1 MQVGDLVK
9 VYDYSHEARQRIRA
23 SHERNPGTRAQPN
36 LQRVD
41 AHYVGL
47 VVATGDSDPKHR
59 NVRRV
64 LRCVDGE
71 WEDYHVNRLEV
82 VA

>member
-1 MQVGDLVK
+1 MKVGDLVK
-9 VYDYSHEARQRIRA
+9 VYDFSHGAREKLTQQGIR
-23 SHERNPGTRAQPN
+23 RPDLKRQGI
-36 LQRVD
+36 D
-41 AHYVGL
+41 AHHVGII
-47 VVATGDSDPKHR
+47 VATSDSDPKHR

-82 VA
+82 IA

>member
-1 MQVGDLVK
+1 MKVGDLVRI
-9 VYDYSHEARQRIRA
+9 YDFSHEARKRLTLA
-23 SHERNPGTRAQPN
+23 GERRPDLKRQGI
-36 LQRVD
+36 D

-59 NVRRV
+59 SVNPKHRRV

-82 VA
+82 IA

>member
-1 MQVGDLVK
+1 MKVGDLVK
-9 VYDYSHEARQRIRA
+9 VYDFSHAARKRLALKKRPGEAIPMYSAEYV
-23 SHERNPGTRAQPN
+23 G
-36 LQRVD
+36 

-47 VVATGDSDPKHR
+47 IVATSDSDPKHR

-82 VA
+82 IA

>member
-1 MQVGDLVK
+1 MKVGNLVK
-9 VYDYSHEARQRIRA
+9 VYHFSHDARAKLTQQG
-23 SHERNPGTRAQPN
+23 ERRPDLKRQGI
-36 LQRVD
+36 D

-47 VVATGDSDPKHR
+47 VIATSDNDPKHR

-82 VA
+82 IA

>member
-1 MQVGDLVK
+1 MKVGNLVK
-9 VYDYSHEARQRIRA
+9 VYHFSHDARAKLTQQG
-23 SHERNPGTRAQPN
+23 ERRPDLKRQGI
-36 LQRVD
+36 D

-47 VVATGDSDPKHR
+47 VIATSDNDPKHR

-64 LRCVDGE
+64 LRCADGE

-82 VA
+82 IA